1 MASVGSPQIAA
12 SIGDFTA
19 VGHNRLNR
27 IARYNAMEKTV
38 NQIAQWKFLI

>member
-12 SIGDFTA
+12 SIGDFKA
-19 VGHNRLNR
+19 VGHQRPNR

>member
-12 SIGDFTA
+12 PIGGFNA
-19 VGHNRLNR
+19 VGHNRPNR

-38 NQIAQWKFLI
+38 NQIIQRTFLI